1 MTVRHF
7 RIWHHPEVL
16 SGARHD
22 CYRRG
27 TGRRPEIADSAE
39 FDPQRSSLRAPDLD
53 GRGQPDGY
61 TLLLLVS
68 PEAQA
73 MLTFL
78 RRKRRQATLAD
89 FLISTT
95 P

>member
-39 FDPQRSSLRAPDLD
+39 FDPKPKFDPIDSRLERSYNFDDCVL
-53 GRGQPDGY
+53 
-61 TLLLLVS
+61 
-68 PEAQA
+68 
-73 MLTFL
+73 
-78 RRKRRQATLAD
+78 
-89 FLISTT
+89 
-95 P
+95 